1 MGFARFH
8 PEIGCCCWG
17 RCFWRHLRLEVFFK
31 RCVPLNLLS
40 VPPSEIYVHIDWL
53 CVFFSFSTRETVAKS
68 VKIRRLCDKY
78 ANGMAHVSN
87 LCLF

>member
-8 PEIGCCCWG
+8 PEIG

-31 RCVPLNLLS
+31 RCGPPLICCLS
-40 VPPSEIYVHIDWL
+40 PPQKYMYVHIDWL
-53 CVFFSFSTRETVAKS
+53 GVFFSFSTRETVAKS

-78 ANGMAHVSN
+78 ANGTAHVSN